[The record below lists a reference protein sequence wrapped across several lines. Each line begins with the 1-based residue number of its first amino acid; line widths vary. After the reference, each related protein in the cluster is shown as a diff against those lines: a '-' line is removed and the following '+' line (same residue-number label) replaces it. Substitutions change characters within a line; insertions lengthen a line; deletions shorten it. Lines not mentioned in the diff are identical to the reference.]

1 MQTQIKTVVVVE
13 DSAAVRERLRT
24 LLSETPGIVLVAE
37 YDNVEQATAGMALV
51 APDAAILD
59 IKLGSAYSMEL
70 VRFLKQRHPHTMVI
84 IYSNYADPAHRQA
97 YAQAGADLFFDKTS
111 ETEQL
116 LAALAR
122 LGTH

>member
-1 MQTQIKTVVVVE
+1 MQTQTKTVVVVE

-37 YDNVEQATAGMALV
+37 YDNVEQATTGMALV
-51 APDAAILD
+51 APDAAVVD
-59 IKLGSAYSMEL
+59 IRLGHTYSMEL
-70 VRFLKQRHPHTMVI
+70 VRFLKQRHPQTIVI
-84 IYSNYADPAHRQA
+84 MYSNYADAAHRQA
-97 YAQAGADLFFDKTS
+97 YLQAGADLFFDKTS

-122 LGTH
+122 LSTH

>member
-1 MQTQIKTVVVVE
+1 MPTQNKTVVVVE

-24 LLSETPGIVLVAE
+24 LLSETPGIVLLAE

-51 APDAAILD
+51 GPDAAVVD
-59 IKLGSAYSMEL
+59 IRLGNTYSMEL
-70 VRFLKQRHPHTMVI
+70 VRFLKQRHPNTMII
-84 IYSNYADPAHRQA
+84 IYSNYADQAHRQA

-116 LAALAR
+116 LTALKR
-122 LGTH
+122 LGMH